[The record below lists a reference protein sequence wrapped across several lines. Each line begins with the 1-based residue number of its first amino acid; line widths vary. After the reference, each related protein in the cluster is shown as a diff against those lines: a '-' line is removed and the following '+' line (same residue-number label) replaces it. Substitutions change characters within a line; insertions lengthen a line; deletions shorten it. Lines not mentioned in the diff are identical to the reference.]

1 MRPTDRG
8 LRGLLL
14 GALLLT
20 AFPLGMPAVALAED
34 AVDSRAAELAKLRRE
49 VEALS
54 ADVQL
59 RKEDLRSRLKAIE
72 AQNLEIGVQIRREE
86 LRLAQV
92 AGEAEARRAELS
104 VHAAS
109 SSGLVPP
116 LLSSIAAI
124 RASVEG
130 GLPFRIGERLA
141 ELDTLRD
148 QLGNGL
154 LTPEAATARLWAFTE
169 DELRLTRENGLE
181 RQTVPLES
189 GEVLADVARLGMV
202 ALYFRTDGGVVG
214 AAVRNGDAWTWRAF
228 SSRDDEVAV
237 EGLFEKMKHGVRTG
251 SFMLPN
257 PEAAP

>member
-1 MRPTDRG
+1 MPPTDRVA
-8 LRGLLL
+8 RALLV
-14 GALLLT
+14 GALL
-20 AFPLGMPAVALAED
+20 AASPLGTPRLAHAED
-34 AVDSRAAELAKLRRE
+34 PVDSRAAELAKLRRE
-49 VEALS
+49 VEVLAS
-54 ADVQL
+54 DVQL

-72 AQNLEIGVQIRREE
+72 AQNLEISVQIRREE

-92 AGEAEARRAELS
+92 AGEAEARRAELA

-109 SSGLVPP
+109 SSGLVAP

-141 ELDTLRD
+141 ELDTLRS
-148 QLGNGL
+148 QLESGL
-154 LTPEAATARLWAFTE
+154 LAPEAATARLWAFAE

-181 RQTVPLES
+181 RQTVPLET

-214 AAVRNGDAWTWRAF
+214 AAVRSGEGWTWRAF

-237 EGLFEKMKHGVRTG
+237 EGLFAKMKHGVRTG
-251 SFMLPN
+251 SFTLPN
-257 PEAAP
+257 PEAAR